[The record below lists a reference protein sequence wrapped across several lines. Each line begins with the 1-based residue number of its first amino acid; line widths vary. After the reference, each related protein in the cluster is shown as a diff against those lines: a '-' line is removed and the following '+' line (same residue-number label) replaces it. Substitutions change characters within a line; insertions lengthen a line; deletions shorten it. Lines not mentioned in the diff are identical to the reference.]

1 MVFNELQGCSQCEF
15 WNTLAFCLWTWRCRG
30 FCCVARPPSRRSGDA
45 WCFDLVKVFTVA
57 VFFSC
62 CEGRA
67 GNLCKRRVIDNGDIC
82 GGWEVHFFGSGIR
95 NGLHGALHL
104 RHRRLSVSNG
114 AANPMDERHINRF
127 LCQRYPHRGVG
138 LVQRIELR
146 KPGNVDCS
154 PYLLWQHNNL
164 LVHCYWVLQDVS
176 RRPCLLCVAERS
188 HHQKRWEGSCELD
201 GHMPSNYWSIAWAPR
216 SAIREELISEMY
228 V

>member
-15 WNTLAFCLWTWRCRG
+15 WNALAFCLWTWRCRG

-114 AANPMDERHINRF
+114 AANPVF
-127 LCQRYPHRGVG
+127 YSPSPHRILHPAMWTELCHNCFGSGLWLGTFLVSSNSDSMGSLNCDVQFVVTEIGDLVGV
-138 LVQRIELR
+138 RSF
-146 KPGNVDCS
+146 CS
-154 PYLLWQHNNL
+154 N
-164 LVHCYWVLQDVS
+164 S
-176 RRPCLLCVAERS
+176 T
-188 HHQKRWEGSCELD
+188 
-201 GHMPSNYWSIAWAPR
+201 
-216 SAIREELISEMY
+216 
-228 V
+228 